1 MAHDIEVVG
10 SNPGTV
16 YWMDVS
22 DASYYINIQEN
33 NENEGSQ
40 MGHTQKKYFKTY
52 FILIPYLDEAAVLVF
67 IRLLC
72 PALLEFKLSHMETLV
87 YILRYFDM
95 KNTKT

>member
-16 YWMDVS
+16 DWMDIS
-22 DASYYINIQEN
+22 DASYYVNIQEN
-33 NENEGSQ
+33 NENKGSQ
-40 MGHTQKKYFKTY
+40 MGHTIKYLKKY

-67 IRLLC
+67 FLLLC
-72 PALLEFKLSHMETLV
+72 PALSDFKLSHILRKTLV

-95 KNTKT
+95 KNT